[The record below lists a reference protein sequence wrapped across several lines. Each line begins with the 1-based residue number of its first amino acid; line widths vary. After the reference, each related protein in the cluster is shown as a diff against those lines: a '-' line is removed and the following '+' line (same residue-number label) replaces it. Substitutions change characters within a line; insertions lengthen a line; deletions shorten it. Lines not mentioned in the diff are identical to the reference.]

1 MSRPLSLLPA
11 LLLIAL
17 ALPSLA
23 RAQAQDSLRII
34 ALIVTSG
41 EAPGRADQ
49 ISQSLTRIEAE
60 TLRVTDPSNSALRA
74 QMRRFAKEAEQ
85 SDAALIFVDM
95 PMVSFEGRSFV
106 LPTGAKLN
114 RPTDLFTQAVPL
126 RAFSRITALSER
138 GGAVVV
144 TGAAPSGA
152 LPQGVSPTSA
162 APAPLPG
169 LSEIVFVPQTQ
180 AEPLLQ
186 SFEALIGNPVRV
198 DLASLLP
205 ALAQS
210 DGATLSAPPPAPIVL
225 KAPIKV
231 KPPVKP
237 ASAATAPAPDPTPA
251 TPVKPA
257 AKPAAEI
264 APPSIE
270 DLEILEKSLSPAII
284 RRLQRKLRKLGHYQG
299 LIDGIAGKQTRS
311 AITAFQAQRNEKETG
326 FLTPGQLSDLLAQ
339 T

>member
-41 EAPGRADQ
+41 ETPGRADQ

-95 PMVSFEGRSFV
+95 PMVSFEDRSFV

-144 TGAAPSGA
+144 TGAVPSGA

-180 AEPLLQ
+180 ADPLLQ
-186 SFEALIGNPVRV
+186 SFDTLIGNPVRV

-205 ALAQS
+205 ALAGAE
-210 DGATLSAPPPAPIVL
+210 GATLSAPPPAPIVL

-237 ASAATAPAPDPTPA
+237 ASAATAPAPDPTPV
-251 TPVKPA
+251 TPV
-257 AKPAAEI
+257 KPAAEI